1 MYTFTILDFTISLI
15 TTVLDNKNYTPISR
29 GEKEKLNQ
37 HLSFV
42 LWLTGLP
49 ASGKTSIAIKLEQQ
63 LFSNGIRTVLL
74 DGDATRMGINKD
86 LDFSPSG
93 RKENIRRVAE
103 IAKLMND
110 AGVVVI
116 TSLISPFTA
125 DRILAREI
133 IGSDCF
139 VEIFVDAPIE
149 TCKARDPK
157 GLYKLAA
164 QGKINN
170 FTGISSPYEPPQSP
184 SIHLKTAKE
193 TERDSVSKVLEFLKG
208 SNLLS
213 TRD

>member
-1 MYTFTILDFTISLI
+1 MY
-15 TTVLDNKNYTPISR
+15 NKNYTPISR

-49 ASGKTSIAIKLEQQ
+49 ASGKTSIAVRLEQQ
-63 LFSNGIRTVLL
+63 LFSNGIRTILL

-86 LDFSPSG
+86 LDFSHAG

-116 TSLISPFTA
+116 TSLISPFAA
-125 DRILAREI
+125 DRTLAREI
-133 IGSDCF
+133 IGNDSF

-149 TCKARDPK
+149 ACKARDPK

-164 QGKINN
+164 QGKISN
-170 FTGISSPYEPPQSP
+170 FTGISSPYEAPQSP
-184 SIHLKTAKE
+184 SIHIKTALE
-193 TERDSVSKVLEFLKG
+193 TERDSVSKVLEFLKR
-208 SNLLS
+208 SNFLS
-213 TRD
+213 SKD